1 MSAMAANDTGMPR
14 IPAARSSPARR
25 FTAQDLTSAEILYA
39 LPLVR
44 ATWSSM
50 DRAAW
55 QDFVACFCADSA
67 LNPAITALRDPG
79 GGLCGLFASRID
91 DRLGKRILTVP
102 LFTVVDIGNS
112 LEPVRALIDALEVR
126 AAQNKCSGIDIELGA
141 GQTGLRE
148 RLLRLGR
155 ETRFRRSAGAVVYHT
170 FTVH

>member
-1 MSAMAANDTGMPR
+1 MSAMAANDTRMAR
-14 IPAARSSPARR
+14 IPAARSSPARC
-25 FTAQDLTSAEILYA
+25 FTAQNLASAEILYA

-44 ATWSSM
+44 ATWPAM

-55 QDFVACFCADSA
+55 QGFVACFCANSA
-67 LNPAITALRDPG
+67 LSPAITALSDRG

-112 LEPVRALIDALEVR
+112 LEPVRALIDAVEAR
-126 AAQNKCSGIDIELGA
+126 AAENKCSGIDIELGE
-141 GQTGLRE
+141 GQTRLRE

-155 ETRFRRSAGAVVYHT
+155 ETRFERSGEVDDHT